1 MLKCDSK
8 IRQRYFRT
16 CENASLTQIK
26 PIIVS
31 IGFESGVSSA
41 LQLWFRLLP
50 ASLLRLRGFTAPLL
64 RFRGFTAPFRF
75 AWLVSFGLP
84 FATSLWH
91 NLPPIAEIGIWV
103 RL

>member
-1 MLKCDSK
+1 MKS
-8 IRQRYFRT
+8 FT
-16 CENASLTQIK
+16 
-26 PIIVS
+26 VS
-31 IGFESGVSSA
+31 IGIKSGVSSA

-50 ASLLRLRGFTAPLL
+50 ASLPRLRGFTAPL
-64 RFRGFTAPFRF
+64 RF
-75 AWLVSFGLP
+75 AWLISFGLP